1 MVIGIKRD
9 SRKIAAL
16 ERTANLKA
24 LLGAVVAGL
33 AKALEVQGVKEEFF
47 VSLVRGDV
55 VNNRSGGFSLKM

>member
-9 SRKIAAL
+9 SREIAAL

-33 AKALEVQGVKEEFF
+33 AKALEVQGIKEEFF
-47 VSLVRGDV
+47 ASLVRGDV
-55 VNNRSGGFSLKM
+55 VNNGGGGFGVKL